1 MANLKEDTLCAV
13 KMSGHTLDDIKWI
26 GNEEF
31 YIDTDEFWR
40 IADYTDY
47 DEGYGWPE
55 IATDLCVYFDD
66 GSRLYRGEYDG
77 SEWWEYMQPVVDM
90 PTARLENPRL
100 KTTKCGW
107 NTTLRAINFPTDD
120 EE

>member
-1 MANLKEDTLCAV
+1 MANLKEDTLCAIKV
-13 KMSGHTLDDIKWI
+13 SGHTLDDIKWI

-47 DEGYGWPE
+47 DAGYGLPK
-55 IATDLCVYFDD
+55 IATDLCVFFDD
-66 GSRLYRGEYDG
+66 CSRLYREEYDG

-90 PTARLENPRL
+90 PTVRLENPKL
-100 KTTKCGW
+100 KTGDLGW
-107 NTTLRAINFPTDD
+107 HSTLSAINFPTED

>member
-1 MANLKEDTLCAV
+1 MANLKEETLCAI
-13 KMSGHTLDDIKWI
+13 KSSGHTLDDIKWI
-26 GNEEF
+26 GNEDF

-66 GSRLYRGEYDG
+66 GSRLYRAEYDG
-77 SEWWEYMQPVVDM
+77 SEWWEHMQPVVDM
-90 PTARLENPRL
+90 PTARLENPHL
-100 KTTKCGW
+100 KATNSGW
-107 NTTLRAINFPTDD
+107 NSTLETINFPTED